1 MAQLVCSATSDDVHV
16 RLEMGMVDRMHT
28 CRHTGTGCCTV
39 GQLGHQLGV
48 GRFLAH
54 GGPVFTVQGDVEY
67 AGAEL
72 GHHLGLQ
79 LQAFAHAH
87 VHAAVVIADRQP
99 HCATLGVEQNFGG
112 MNQGSRHDLRCATMK
127 SRGKASRRLP
137 SARTG

>member
-1 MAQLVCSATSDDVHV
+1 
-16 RLEMGMVDRMHT
+16 MGMVDRMHT
-28 CRHTGTGCCTV
+28 RRHTGPGCSAV
-39 GQLGHQLGV
+39 GQFGHQLGV
-48 GRFLAH
+48 SRFLAD
-54 GGPVFTVQGDVEY
+54 GSAVFAIERDIKD

-87 VHAAVVIADRQP
+87 VHAAVVIADGQA